1 MLTLLSGFMTDYDLS
16 ELISEE
22 FGRNA
27 FPIDGI
33 VLHVLCDKGF
43 VTVGCIVFPNT
54 ARYTSMPKRKQLSSS
69 QNVSCYMIYHFQSL
83 L

>member
-27 FPIDGI
+27 FSIDSI

-43 VTVGCIVFPNT
+43 VTVGCIVFHNT
-54 ARYTSMPKRKQLSSS
+54 AHYTSMPKRKQSSSS
-69 QNVSCYMIYHFQSL
+69 QNVSCYMI
-83 L
+83 